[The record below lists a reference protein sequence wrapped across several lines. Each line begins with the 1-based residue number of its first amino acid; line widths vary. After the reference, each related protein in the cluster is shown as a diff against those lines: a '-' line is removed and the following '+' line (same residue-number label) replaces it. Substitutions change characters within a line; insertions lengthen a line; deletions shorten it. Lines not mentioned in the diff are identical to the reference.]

1 MLFKNS
7 IANGEG
13 KVVAWVMITVV
24 TYFDR
29 TPVVQKDPKTVSDW
43 VCAHV
48 HSRNVRIV
56 SAESKVY

>member
-29 TPVVQKDPKTVSDW
+29 APVVQKDPKTHFRLV
-43 VCAHV
+43 VCTCAFT
-48 HSRNVRIV
+48 
-56 SAESKVY
+56 